1 MDDGE
6 PAAPERPQRRVR
18 PHTLPALPGLGGR
31 ALAVFRKRW
40 RAWLRAIHRDIGY
53 LAVGLT
59 LIYAVSGIAINHIK
73 DWDPN
78 FKTTEREH
86 AIEPIP
92 SDVPDEEAIQRV
104 LDALAITA
112 KPREADRVANQIEIY
127 LDKRSLIADTETGT
141 VYDTASEP
149 RFFLR
154 VANWLHYNRGK
165 AAWTYIAD
173 AYAVLLL
180 YLAISGIFM
189 LKGRLGLKGRGAV
202 LILAGAAVP
211 ILYVTLSSGP

>member
-1 MDDGE
+1 MPDGA
-6 PAAPERPQRRVR
+6 PAP
-18 PHTLPALPGLGGR
+18 LGGR
-31 ALAVFRKRW
+31 ILAVIRKRW
-40 RAWLRAIHRDIGY
+40 RAWLRAIHRDVGY

-59 LIYAVSGIAINHIK
+59 IIYAVSGIAINHIQ

-78 FKTTEREH
+78 FKTVAREH
-86 AIEPIP
+86 AIAPIP

-104 LDALAITA
+104 LDGLKITA
-112 KPREADRVANQIEIY
+112 KPREADRIANQVEIY
-127 LDKRSLIADTETGT
+127 LDGRSLVADTETGT

-173 AYAVLLL
+173 GYAVLLL
-180 YLAISGIFM
+180 YLAVSGIFM

-202 LILAGAAVP
+202 LIIAGAAVP